1 MRPAAGPRPQAF
13 LAMFMVLAALV
24 VGAVLVG
31 VSAAPLFT
39 VT

>member
-1 MRPAAGPRPQAF
+1 MKPDVRSRPQAF
-13 LAMFMVLAALV
+13 LAMFMVLAAFV

-39 VT
+39 